1 MLAGVWD
8 GLYYIKE
15 VPFYFYFVECCCHRV
30 RYMGSLCIISYNFI
44 LIYNYH
50 QNFSVKILI
59 ILSNVQMSPPY
70 TFSLM
75 GITMDYT

>member
-8 GLYYIKE
+8 DFYYVKE
-15 VPFYFYFVECCCHRV
+15 VPFYFYFVECCHRG
-30 RYMGSLCIISYNFI
+30 RHIGSLCIISYYFI
-44 LIYNYH
+44 LIYNYL
-50 QNFSVKILI
+50 QNFSVKIVI

-75 GITMDYT
+75 DVSMD